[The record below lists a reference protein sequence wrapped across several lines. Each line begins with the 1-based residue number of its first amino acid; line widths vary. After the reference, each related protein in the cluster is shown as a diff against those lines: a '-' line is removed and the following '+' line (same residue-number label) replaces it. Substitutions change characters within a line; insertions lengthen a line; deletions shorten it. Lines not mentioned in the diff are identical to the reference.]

1 MRFAALVSSS
11 RASSLQV
18 LFCPAREV
26 TGQTSLLDRAPNSLS
41 LSLSPSHTLSVFC
54 PRHVRTRV
62 RIIRVCET
70 YACPIRCLLVASWR
84 CCSSSTTRPVIGYR
98 PRPTRSTLNSIFSL
112 YLSLSI
118 SLPDA
123 FHVRANRENLPLHYC
138 PRSWKM
144 FLKMDV
150 HLLDV
155 SWMYN
160 VFGGREGEGWV
171 V

>member
-11 RASSLQV
+11 RASSLQI

-41 LSLSPSHTLSVFC
+41 LSRTHAHSFRFV
-54 PRHVRTRV
+54 RHVQTRV

-70 YACPIRCLLVASWR
+70 YACPIRGLLVASWR

-112 YLSLSI
+112 SI
-118 SLPDA
+118 SLY
-123 FHVRANRENLPLHYC
+123 LPLKC
-138 PRSWKM
+138 VPRTRKFTAPLLSTIVK
-144 FLKMDV
+144 DV
-150 HLLDV
+150 V
-155 SWMYN
+155 ENGRSPSGCFFN
-160 VFGGREGEGWV
+160 VQHVWGGWV